1 MQTSYDL
8 LIRNATI
15 VDGTEAIRYTADIGI
30 YQHLLVKQ
38 RLILKGKWPH
48 LVSLMRTRMT
58 TA

>member
-30 YQHLLVKQ
+30 NGDRIVKICD
-38 RLILKGKWPH
+38 L
-48 LVSLMRTRMT
+48 S
-58 TA
+58 